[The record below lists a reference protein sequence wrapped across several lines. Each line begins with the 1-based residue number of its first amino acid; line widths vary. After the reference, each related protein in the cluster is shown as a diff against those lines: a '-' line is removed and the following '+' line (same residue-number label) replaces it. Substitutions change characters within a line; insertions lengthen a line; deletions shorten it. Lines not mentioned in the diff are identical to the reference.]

1 MMMRGERCTLWH
13 GRHTKEAHTLRVAQS
28 RKVPFQSFRI
38 SHYYHAGCP
47 VPQGNG
53 IGRGG
58 RSLMMRGERCTLW
71 HGRLCL

>member
-13 GRHTKEAHTLRVAQS
+13 DCHTQEAHTLRGAQF
-28 RKVPFQSFRI
+28 RKVPFRSFRI
-38 SHYYHAGCP
+38 SHCYHVGCP

-58 RSLMMRGERCTLW
+58 RRLMMRGE
-71 HGRLCL
+71 